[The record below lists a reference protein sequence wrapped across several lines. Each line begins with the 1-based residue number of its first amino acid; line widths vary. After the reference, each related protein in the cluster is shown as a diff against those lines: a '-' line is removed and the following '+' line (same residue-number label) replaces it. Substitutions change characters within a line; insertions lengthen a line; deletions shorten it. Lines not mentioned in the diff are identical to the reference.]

1 VLKLIILV
9 SVFITSI
16 SFNIVAM
23 KPAGLVLLTDRSR
36 ASGELRVYLKNTG
49 MESVSVVT
57 ANLSMMAS
65 DSLIEI
71 EPERHVLVKDSKMVP
86 LKESLADYSVVLLKP
101 GEVTY
106 LKRISIMKEHGKLQY
121 YVKNSWAQMHNI
133 WGGKITIDF

>member
-1 VLKLIILV
+1 
-9 SVFITSI
+9 
-16 SFNIVAM
+16 M